1 MGEPLSAHC
10 TYFFVLCTFHA
21 ALTTGSFF
29 TQYLVPCTQHFFTTP
44 AAPGLP
50 APSANHLGIVPLV
63 LHQSPDDQQK
73 ESVA

>member
-29 TQYLVPCTQHFFTTP
+29 TQYLVPRTQHCFTTP

-50 APSANHLGIVPLV
+50 KPSANRSGTAPPAR
-63 LHQSPDDQQK
+63 HQSPDDQQK
-73 ESVA
+73 ESIA